1 MYPPVADTLLAYPVT
16 SVDGMDELAVGD
28 PEPFLLAAAR
38 ALGLDRVRVIG
49 TGLDPVTAE
58 REQWDDGNNTL
69 CVAPRLAVAY
79 ERNTETNARLEEA
92 GIEVIRIAGSELGSG
107 RGGPRCMSCPIVRDP
122 LDPVEPAQPR
132 RPPRP
137 GRVTRAATGNGLRL
151 ERRFLL
157 PSLPRAVAQGTA
169 ALIEERYLAGT
180 GLSLRRAMSPGGYA
194 AGAGP
199 ELTLGQQV
207 RAASDRTA
215 RVTLTERLR
224 PDEYAA
230 LARLPAD
237 VLVWRRYDVLM
248 SEWPCAV
255 DVFEGELA
263 GLVLAQ
269 AAFPSRWYA
278 SRFPAPVHAVAE
290 VTGDDRLGEQSLART
305 SAAELA
311 RSSPATACCCADPGA
326 APGPP
331 GERPRKPVALITGL
345 TQRAPPGAGTPV
357 AWHSELT
364 QRTRLGATPG
374 RLPSPGPRTSGP
386 ASRWR

>member
-1 MYPPVADTLLAYPVT
+1 M
-16 SVDGMDELAVGD
+16 
-28 PEPFLLAAAR
+28 
-38 ALGLDRVRVIG
+38 
-49 TGLDPVTAE
+49 
-58 REQWDDGNNTL
+58 
-69 CVAPRLAVAY
+69 
-79 ERNTETNARLEEA
+79 
-92 GIEVIRIAGSELGSG
+92 
-107 RGGPRCMSCPIVRDP
+107 
-122 LDPVEPAQPR
+122 
-132 RPPRP
+132 
-137 GRVTRAATGNGLRL
+137 TRAATGNGLRL

-278 SRFPAPVHAVAE
+278 AALPGAGARGGRGDRGRPTRRAVAGPD
-290 VTGDDRLGEQSLART
+290 VGRRAGPARRRLRH
-305 SAAELA
+305 AAALT
-311 RSSPATACCCADPGA
+311 RGA

-331 GERPRKPVALITGL
+331 GERPRIAGGVDHRAHPTSPAGGGDPGGL
-345 TQRAPPGAGTPV
+345 A
-357 AWHSELT
+357 
-364 QRTRLGATPG
+364 
-374 RLPSPGPRTSGP
+374 
-386 ASRWR
+386 